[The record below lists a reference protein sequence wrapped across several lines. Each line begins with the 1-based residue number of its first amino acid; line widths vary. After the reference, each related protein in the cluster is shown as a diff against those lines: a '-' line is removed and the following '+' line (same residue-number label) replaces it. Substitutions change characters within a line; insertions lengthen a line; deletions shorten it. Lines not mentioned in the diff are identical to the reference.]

1 MDSSA
6 ASPPGQPRSSH
17 MRWIICGLLFWVT
30 TANYVDRGVFGN
42 LAPEMPTY
50 LRLADKV
57 QPAAVDAYWNEH
69 SEEVLAV
76 HAKHPHAEG
85 DAKECEECRA
95 FMKARIARKSWD
107 EDYWNMQVAFS
118 AAYALSML
126 LMGRLMDVVGLR
138 FGFVFACGLWTLASL
153 LHMVAPEIGGWFG
166 NAVIGFFICRVL
178 LALGEGGNFP
188 AAIKTIAHW
197 FPKSERALAT
207 GFLNCGSNFGGM
219 LVPWALPFIVA
230 QSSLLT
236 IGGITVGW
244 RVAFLI
250 TACIDLCWIV
260 AWLAIYRE
268 PQKHP
273 RVNAA
278 ELAHIQGDTVEPTVK
293 IPWRRLLPH
302 RQTWAFVC
310 AKFLTDG
317 FWWFYLFG
325 APDFFSKKF
334 DLTLEDR
341 KYVLMLIYLVADVG
355 AVGGGWLSG
364 RFMRRGWTVNRARKT
379 TLFICSLMVVPVFY
393 SGLTDSKWTAAAL
406 ITLAAAGHQAWSS
419 NLFSV
424 VGDMFP
430 RQIVGSVTGFGGM
443 ISTLGTMLLMFV
455 TGQILK
461 LTGEYLEV
469 FIMAS
474 LAYPLAV
481 SVLHL
486 LAPKLEAAELDE
498 PKPVEGRPT
507 RI

>member
-1 MDSSA
+1 MNSSA
-6 ASPPGQPRSSH
+6 ATPVETPRRTR

-57 QPAAVDAYWNEH
+57 QPAEVDRYWNER
-69 SEEVLAV
+69 SAEVVAV
-76 HAKHPHAEG
+76 HAKHSHPDGA
-85 DAKECEECRA
+85 AKDCEECRA
-95 FMKARIARKSWD
+95 YMRARIARKSWD

-118 AAYALSML
+118 VAYAVSML
-126 LMGRLMDVVGLR
+126 LLGRLMDVVGLR
-138 FGFVFACGLWTLASL
+138 VGFIFACALWTLASL

-166 NAVIGFFICRVL
+166 NAAIGFFICRVL

-188 AAIKTIAHW
+188 AAIKTIAEW

-230 QSSLLT
+230 QFSFLT
-236 IGGITVGW
+236 IGGVTVGW
-244 RVAFLI
+244 RGAFLI
-250 TACIDLCWIV
+250 TASIDICWIV
-260 AWLAIYRE
+260 AWVTLYRE
-268 PQKHP
+268 PHRHP

-278 ELAHIQGDTVEPTVK
+278 ELAHIQGETVEPAVR

-325 APDFFSKKF
+325 APDFFSKRF
-334 DLTLEDR
+334 GLTLEDR

-355 AVGGGWLSG
+355 AVAGGWLAG
-364 RFMRRGWTVNRARKT
+364 AFMNRGWTVNRARKT
-379 TLFICSLMVVPVFY
+379 TLAICALMVAPVFY
-393 SGLTDSKWTAAAL
+393 SGLTDHKWIAAVL

-430 RQIVGSVTGFGGM
+430 RRIVGSVTGFGGM
-443 ISTLGTMLLMFV
+443 FSAVGSALLMFV
-455 TGQILK
+455 TGQALK
-461 LTGEYLEV
+461 VTGGYLLV
-469 FIMAS
+469 FSLAS
-474 LAYPLAV
+474 LAYALAV
-481 SVLHL
+481 AVLHL
-486 LAPKLEAAELDE
+486 LAPRLERANLDE
-498 PKPVEGRPT
+498 PKRLP
-507 RI
+507 